1 MRPHASPALI
11 RSRKI
16 TGETPVCPERRALL
30 TIWLLIGAAIL
41 LVCIAASR
49 FSGRFGVPMLLVF
62 IALGMLFGS
71 DGLFKIPFDDYP
83 AAEQICSFALIFIL
97 FYGGF
102 GTNWKAARPVAAK
115 AICLSTLGVVL
126 TAGLTALFCHF
137 VLRFGPL
144 ESFLIGSVISST
156 DAASVFSIL
165 RSKKLSL
172 KGGTDSLLE
181 VESGSNDPIS
191 YMLTVTALGLM
202 QGDGLRSVVWLLF
215 SQIVLGLL
223 AGGLVAFLAVF
234 VLRRVRFSTDGF
246 DVLFVV
252 AAAVLSYALASAVGG
267 NGYLSAYLAG
277 ILLGNS
283 ITGLSQI
290 VIFFLLGLLAFPSQM
305 PAILLPSV
313 AIALFLTF
321 VSRPA
326 VVFALLTPTRAPVRQ
341 QLLVSWA
348 GLRGASS
355 IVFAIL
361 ATVSEATLKHDVYH
375 IVFCVCL
382 LSVAFQGTLLP
393 FFARR
398 LQMIDADSDKILKT
412 FNDYQEEAEMRLI
425 QTRIPEGHPWAGRT
439 VGELGLVSDTLIVL
453 IRRGAAS
460 LIPKGDTRI
469 RTEDLLVLSGQEY
482 TGGDDVVLE
491 EIHIGKGHRYVG
503 KYLREITFPHHSLVI
518 IIRRADGK
526 VEIPR
531 GASLVEEGDVLVVS
545 SYPDTLDSRLPE
557 GDPT

>member
-1 MRPHASPALI
+1 M
-11 RSRKI
+11 
-16 TGETPVCPERRALL
+16 

-137 VLRFGPL
+137 V
-144 ESFLIGSVISST
+144 GSVISST

-283 ITGLSQI
+283 RIPNKSALVHFFDGITGLSQI

-425 QTRIPEGHPWAGRT
+425 QTRIPEGHPWVGRT

-469 RTEDLLVLSGQEY
+469 RTEDLLVLSGQKY

>member
-1 MRPHASPALI
+1 M
-11 RSRKI
+11 
-16 TGETPVCPERRALL
+16 

-283 ITGLSQI
+283 RIPNKSALVHFFDGITGLSQI

-425 QTRIPEGHPWAGRT
+425 QTRIPEGHPWVGRT

-491 EIHIGKGHRYVG
+491 EIHYGKGHRYVG

>member
-1 MRPHASPALI
+1 M
-11 RSRKI
+11 
-16 TGETPVCPERRALL
+16 

-202 QGDGLRSVVWLLF
+202 QGDGLRSVV
-215 SQIVLGLL
+215 
-223 AGGLVAFLAVF
+223 
-234 VLRRVRFSTDGF
+234 
-246 DVLFVV
+246 
-252 AAAVLSYALASAVGG
+252 
-267 NGYLSAYLAG
+267 
-277 ILLGNS
+277 
-283 ITGLSQI
+283 
-290 VIFFLLGLLAFPSQM
+290 
-305 PAILLPSV
+305 
-313 AIALFLTF
+313 
-321 VSRPA
+321 
-326 VVFALLTPTRAPVRQ
+326 
-341 QLLVSWA
+341 
-348 GLRGASS
+348 
-355 IVFAIL
+355 
-361 ATVSEATLKHDVYH
+361 
-375 IVFCVCL
+375 
-382 LSVAFQGTLLP
+382 
-393 FFARR
+393 
-398 LQMIDADSDKILKT
+398 
-412 FNDYQEEAEMRLI
+412 
-425 QTRIPEGHPWAGRT
+425 
-439 VGELGLVSDTLIVL
+439 
-453 IRRGAAS
+453 
-460 LIPKGDTRI
+460 
-469 RTEDLLVLSGQEY
+469 
-482 TGGDDVVLE
+482 
-491 EIHIGKGHRYVG
+491 
-503 KYLREITFPHHSLVI
+503 
-518 IIRRADGK
+518 
-526 VEIPR
+526 
-531 GASLVEEGDVLVVS
+531 
-545 SYPDTLDSRLPE
+545 
-557 GDPT
+557 